1 MRRGR
6 SRRGRR
12 GGVRERI
19 KRRGYRT
26 ALPVITFGNVQ
37 SIRNKT
43 DELAAKCKFYHE
55 YRESA
60 VIALSETWLQDKDA
74 NSTVEIENFTL
85 TRSDRRNIARQRGG
99 GLAVYVND
107 RWCTNVI
114 IKESFCNDDIEY
126 LVIAC
131 RPFYLP
137 SEFSNV
143 LIINVYIHPES
154 NYAEAT
160 RLLENCVTKF
170 ETEYP
175 NSVRIILGD
184 FNKCNF
190 HQSIPTYGQSVG
202 FNTTDR
208 SSLIW
213 ANCTATSSMHI
224 RQRIC
229 PN

>member
-1 MRRGR
+1 MGGKAD
-6 SRRGRR
+6 SFIEMTLYCT
-12 GGVRERI
+12 GVRW
-19 KRRGYRT
+19 
-26 ALPVITFGNVQ
+26 
-37 SIRNKT
+37 
-43 DELAAKCKFYHE
+43 CKD
-55 YRESA
+55 
-60 VIALSETWLQDKDA
+60 VT
-74 NSTVEIENFTL
+74 IE
-85 TRSDRRNIARQRGG
+85 
-99 GLAVYVND
+99 
-107 RWCTNVI
+107 
-114 IKESFCNDDIEY
+114 ESFCNDDIEY

-137 SEFSNV
+137 REFSNV

-190 HQSIPTYGQSVG
+190 HRSIPTYGQSVG

-208 SSLIW
+208 GNPDKLYCNIKHAYKAKKMPKLGESAHYMVHCLPTYVQVLKREK
-213 ANCTATSSMHI
+213 CEKLKI
-224 RQRIC
+224 RQWDAEKTEKLQPVIWLCMTTIEGTDLTRKGEM
-229 PN
+229 